1 MIRIDYC
8 CARLVLLTTTIE
20 AQDDRLALVH
30 IPLDLYPYFLTPI
43 LQVLFHEVPPVD
55 QSHAEGLKNGSR
67 DGPRHAQPAFLNFSI
82 TPVECSIMCPRQLAN
97 KYFAPM
103 IDNFVQNHASTQS
116 RLSISQ
122 DDFIAMQVYGEGLE
136 AGQRVLELTS
146 PLAMAGISIFFVST
160 YFSDYIIVPL
170 RSKAQV
176 IEALEKRGFQFEIT
190 TEAFINHNQSQYS
203 SYSSPVSS
211 RSASSLGSPPATPP
225 PSSLDELQGRTFASL
240 RKNQIVPSVDRSLRL
255 VQCAAHHPYSS
266 DASSISILRTALTT
280 ALVVDRPRFL
290 SLTLTA
296 ADPAASL
303 LLEQRLL
310 PRFLNDGTS
319 SAESTDETS
328 LLLGSKEDILV
339 PITLDLRKLPLEAT
353 GIVCGVA
360 SRLADATH
368 AAWDESA
375 EASTIALS
383 HSFNGA
389 SSFESSLNRYFSSSV
404 DSGGPVRPPAQNP
417 AHRTPN
423 GDPLTLSTHHLQP
436 DLDTSLEAVEISFL
450 STARAGTILVG
461 EHELHRAMDAL
472 EAESHEPELPA
483 GVLEV

>member
-1 MIRIDYC
+1 MTIADSY
-8 CARLVLLTTTIE
+8 AR
-20 AQDDRLALVH
+20 
-30 IPLDLYPYFLTPI
+30 
-43 LQVLFHEVPPVD
+43 
-55 QSHAEGLKNGSR
+55 S
-67 DGPRHAQPAFLNFSI
+67 
-82 TPVECSIMCPRQLAN
+82 
-97 KYFAPM
+97 
-103 IDNFVQNHASTQS
+103 
-116 RLSISQ
+116 
-122 DDFIAMQVYGEGLE
+122 
-136 AGQRVLELTS
+136 
-146 PLAMAGISIFFVST
+146 SIFFIST

-176 IEALEKRGFQFEIT
+176 IEALERRGFQFEIT

-203 SYSSPVSS
+203 GYSSPVSS

-240 RKNQIVPSVDRSLRL
+240 RKNHIVPSVDRSLRL

-296 ADPAASL
+296 TDPAASL

-328 LLLGSKEDILV
+328 LLLGSKEDVLV
-339 PITLDLRKLPLEAT
+339 PITLDIRKLPLEAT

-368 AAWDESA
+368 GAWDEST
-375 EASTIALS
+375 EASTVALS
-383 HSFNGA
+383 HSFNGI

-417 AHRTPN
+417 THRTPN
-423 GDPLTLSTHHLQP
+423 GDLSTPSTHHLQP

-472 EAESHEPELPA
+472 EAESHEPDLPA